1 MEKNKF
7 SSGVITVLIAN
18 IINLGFS
25 ILTSFLL
32 PKFLSVET
40 YATIKT
46 FQLYVGYVGLLHLG
60 YVDGMYIKNGGKKL
74 SELSSEN
81 LSTSI
86 STLRVIETIL
96 MAALIMLA
104 VLIQDIVFIAFV
116 LAIIPLN
123 MSAYFQNLFSAVGEF
138 KKYSS
143 LVKATTFVAFAMN
156 IFLVFVIRTDVAC
169 YYLAAYIVG
178 DYCIWIILEFTV
190 RKLCKTK
197 FFRGFDLS
205 ELIEN
210 IKNGML
216 LTLGNLSSFLF
227 TGMDRWFVKFFLPT
241 ADFAQYSF
249 AVSIEHF
256 VNATITP
263 ISVTLYNYFCHETN
277 IVKIRKIRNYITIFS
292 AAVVSVGFPAK
303 FILENFLQSYISA
316 NSIIFLLFSAQIF
329 YFPIKSVFVNLY
341 KAQKKQKQ
349 YFAKL
354 VIAIIAGFIFNT
366 ICYIFLRSKEAM
378 AVGTVLAAIF
388 WWAISLPDFKEI
400 AYKPNELIF
409 MFVELLVF
417 NVCGFFLNSITGFLV
432 YIIFTI
438 LMSVLL
444 QKEDTL
450 ELLDIGYSLVFSQL
464 KRS

>member
-143 LVKATTFVAFAMN
+143 
-156 IFLVFVIRTDVAC
+156 
-169 YYLAAYIVG
+169 
-178 DYCIWIILEFTV
+178 
-190 RKLCKTK
+190 
-197 FFRGFDLS
+197 
-205 ELIEN
+205 
-210 IKNGML
+210 
-216 LTLGNLSSFLF
+216 
-227 TGMDRWFVKFFLPT
+227 
-241 ADFAQYSF
+241 
-249 AVSIEHF
+249 
-256 VNATITP
+256 
-263 ISVTLYNYFCHETN
+263 
-277 IVKIRKIRNYITIFS
+277 
-292 AAVVSVGFPAK
+292 
-303 FILENFLQSYISA
+303 
-316 NSIIFLLFSAQIF
+316 
-329 YFPIKSVFVNLY
+329 
-341 KAQKKQKQ
+341 
-349 YFAKL
+349 
-354 VIAIIAGFIFNT
+354 
-366 ICYIFLRSKEAM
+366 
-378 AVGTVLAAIF
+378 
-388 WWAISLPDFKEI
+388 
-400 AYKPNELIF
+400 
-409 MFVELLVF
+409 
-417 NVCGFFLNSITGFLV
+417 
-432 YIIFTI
+432 
-438 LMSVLL
+438 
-444 QKEDTL
+444 
-450 ELLDIGYSLVFSQL
+450 
-464 KRS
+464 

>member
-143 LVKATTFVAFAMN
+143 LVRV
-156 IFLVFVIRTDVAC
+156 
-169 YYLAAYIVG
+169 
-178 DYCIWIILEFTV
+178 
-190 RKLCKTK
+190 
-197 FFRGFDLS
+197 
-205 ELIEN
+205 
-210 IKNGML
+210 
-216 LTLGNLSSFLF
+216 
-227 TGMDRWFVKFFLPT
+227 
-241 ADFAQYSF
+241 
-249 AVSIEHF
+249 H
-256 VNATITP
+256 
-263 ISVTLYNYFCHETN
+263 
-277 IVKIRKIRNYITIFS
+277 S
-292 AAVVSVGFPAK
+292 A
-303 FILENFLQSYISA
+303 
-316 NSIIFLLFSAQIF
+316 
-329 YFPIKSVFVNLY
+329 
-341 KAQKKQKQ
+341 
-349 YFAKL
+349 
-354 VIAIIAGFIFNT
+354 
-366 ICYIFLRSKEAM
+366 
-378 AVGTVLAAIF
+378 
-388 WWAISLPDFKEI
+388 SL
-400 AYKPNELIF
+400 
-409 MFVELLVF
+409 
-417 NVCGFFLNSITGFLV
+417 
-432 YIIFTI
+432 
-438 LMSVLL
+438 
-444 QKEDTL
+444 
-450 ELLDIGYSLVFSQL
+450 
-464 KRS
+464 